1 MTRAYVKVINTET
14 LEVRLLKVNG
24 AVERMLVD
32 GNLHWGRRR
41 SPLTGKVAR
50 ADVLLVENEEAWA
63 KLLPYF
69 SFEEEA
75 AGRKH
80 EPKYKEVADE

>member
-1 MTRAYVKVINTET
+1 MAKAFVKVINTET
-14 LEVRLLKVNG
+14 LEVRLLKVNS

-41 SPLTGKVAR
+41 SPLTGKIAR
-50 ADVLLVENEEAWA
+50 ADVLLVETEDAWA

-69 SFEEEA
+69 SFDAEIE
-75 AGRKH
+75 RRRH
-80 EPKYKEVADE
+80 EPTYKEES